1 MRFDLVRPCSD
12 CPFRSDRPFHLNRE
26 RVLEILGDPGGKRW
40 WPAPSFVC
48 HKTIEYRADDRVHI
62 GPDAQQ
68 CAGVMG
74 VLHHVNRPNDA
85 MQLAERFGL
94 WNPNKLDP
102 RAPFYQS
109 IEAAIR
115 GQYAETAR

>member
-1 MRFDLVRPCSD
+1 MRFDLVRPCSN
-12 CPFRSDRPFHLNRE
+12 CPFRSDRPFHLRRE
-26 RVLEILGDPGGKRW
+26 RVLEILGDPSCEKRW
-40 WPAPSFVC
+40 WPAASFPC
-48 HKTIEYRADDRVHI
+48 HKTIKYRGDDTVNI

-74 VLHHVNRPNDA
+74 VLHRTNRPNDA

-94 WNPNKLDP
+94 WQPSKLDP
-102 RAPFYQS
+102 RAPFYES

-115 GQYAETAR
+115 GQFP